1 MIRTALALAFAVGAT
16 LGASAATATTGD
28 AMYTKPGQLFR
39 ATDGARLNFYC
50 TGQGSPTVVFDSGF
64 LDWAPAWSIVQPRIT
79 TFARVCSYDR
89 AGSGFSG
96 PAPGPMTIDRIAA
109 ELHSA
114 LRAGGVAGPYIL
126 IGAASGGNHI
136 RAFAD
141 LFPNDVAGLVLL
153 DADAS
158 DVDTPENRKNDDDG
172 ILGFVPRAQACRD
185 AIAAGHSDATL
196 PRANP
201 ARPPLP
207 CAQIFFR
214 GLPELSW
221 SSELNASLMDL
232 GSHKVA
238 MWDADIS
245 EAQNIPAGEIWLQQ
259 HRRTLGRT
267 PVRILSTGKHG
278 IHDLTNQPPVDLDQ
292 LKYQYEKA
300 LAQSRWLS
308 LSSDAKQIFVQNSS
322 EYVGFDQ
329 PDAVVD
335 AVREIYDKA
344 RRPR

>member
-1 MIRTALALAFAVGAT
+1 
-16 LGASAATATTGD
+16 
-28 AMYTKPGQLFR
+28 
-39 ATDGARLNFYC
+39 
-50 TGQGSPTVVFDSGF
+50 
-64 LDWAPAWSIVQPRIT
+64 
-79 TFARVCSYDR
+79 
-89 AGSGFSG
+89 
-96 PAPGPMTIDRIAA
+96 
-109 ELHSA
+109 
-114 LRAGGVAGPYIL
+114 
-126 IGAASGGNHI
+126 
-136 RAFAD
+136 
-141 LFPNDVAGLVLL
+141 
-153 DADAS
+153 
-158 DVDTPENRKNDDDG
+158 
-172 ILGFVPRAQACRD
+172 
-185 AIAAGHSDATL
+185 
-196 PRANP
+196 
-201 ARPPLP
+201 
-207 CAQIFFR
+207 
-214 GLPELSW
+214 
-221 SSELNASLMDL
+221 MDL

-322 EYVGFDQ
+322 EYIGFDQ

-344 RRPR
+344 KRPR